1 MTHGQSTQK
10 NNLFIISNQTLQ
22 LSAQISRQCP
32 SKRKSCS
39 LRETKKIKSLKK
51 KRIRLI
57 LQIRM
62 KTLLFNR
69 GITSI
74 NSTNKTTN
82 STFTRIVSRQIVNSN
97 LTTKESY
104 TMRSNRQKLNSSQS
118 IQCLKNLKNS
128 LIACLE

>member
-1 MTHGQSTQK
+1 MTHGQNTQK
-10 NNLFIISNQTLQ
+10 NNLFIIFILPLQ
-22 LSAQISRQCP
+22 LSAQASRQCP
-32 SKRKSCS
+32 NRRKSCS
-39 LRETKKIKSLKK
+39 LREPKKIKSLKK

-82 STFTRIVSRQIVNSN
+82 STFTRIASRQIVNSS

-104 TMRSNRQKLNSSQS
+104 TMRSNRQKPNWSQNT
-118 IQCLKNLKNS
+118 QCLMNLKNS
-128 LIACLE
+128 LIAWLE